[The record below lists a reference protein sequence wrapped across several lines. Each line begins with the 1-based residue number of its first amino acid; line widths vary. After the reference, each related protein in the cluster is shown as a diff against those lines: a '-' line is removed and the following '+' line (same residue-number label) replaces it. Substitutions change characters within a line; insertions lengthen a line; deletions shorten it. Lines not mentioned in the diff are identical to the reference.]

1 MKISYKG
8 PFILGISVG
17 IGNSIK
23 ESQEALLKN
32 AKSLKETVEE
42 GKPIKIRFNGPY
54 SIAQYSG
61 DPLLDEVVAMKEL
74 EADLEILNTHSG
86 NPKVY
91 ADMLKLTE
99 GKKYDHSTGTLTPY
113 GYQFQLKQIVER
125 EQSVYRR
132 TPKRQLLFFD
142 CNDMHHWN
150 DLTDYD
156 EVTRHIAAV
165 GSALSHNSR
174 NKGRGNRDRD
184 LVTRVMQND
193 SLVQRIHG
201 SAGDE
206 FLVNVRAPNDKLVII
221 AKKLIK
227 SAYQNQMEMYDTE
240 GKKQL
245 QELLI

>member
-1 MKISYKG
+1 MKMSYKG
-8 PFILGISVG
+8 PFILGVSVG
-17 IGNSIK
+17 IGSSIT
-23 ESQEALLKN
+23 EAQEALLKN

-42 GKPIKIRFNGPY
+42 GKPIQIRFNGPY

-61 DPLLDEVVAMKEL
+61 VPLLDEAVALKEF

-91 ADMLKLTE
+91 ADMLELIK
-99 GKKYDHSTGTLTPY
+99 GKRYDHSTGTLTPY

-125 EQSVYRR
+125 ERSEYGR
-132 TPKRQLLFFD
+132 TPQRQLLFFD
-142 CNDMHHWN
+142 CNNMHYWN
-150 DLTDYD
+150 ELTNYD

-174 NKGRGNRDRD
+174 NKGRENMDRD

-206 FLVNVRAPNDKLVII
+206 FLVNVRAPKDKLVII
-221 AKKLIK
+221 AEKLIK
-227 SAYQNQMEMYDTE
+227 SAYQSQMDMYSTE

-245 QELLI
+245 QKLLI